1 MPDIVILCP
10 NCGSEETVDQNQD
23 YFKCHHCFRTFPLK
37 ESKTVLDS
45 TLRRRLDD
53 AITKRNGFFTN
64 SSINNS
70 YSRNVDVSNNKKSM
84 KKNKKFTWWNYILFT
99 FTIKKNNFL
108 EFLKNKREDYISE
121 EKLLEL
127 TFFYEKNYD
136 FKKDYE
142 KLETNNM
149 EDNNIYNISTNTIT
163 PVPLTLNK

>member
-1 MPDIVILCP
+1 
-10 NCGSEETVDQNQD
+10 
-23 YFKCHHCFRTFPLK
+23 
-37 ESKTVLDS
+37 
-45 TLRRRLDD
+45 
-53 AITKRNGFFTN
+53 
-64 SSINNS
+64 
-70 YSRNVDVSNNKKSM
+70 M